1 MNRINHTKNLIISL
15 PIMAWIF
22 ILVLALA
29 PVLVGITDTLFTDW
43 SQANLLLGNLAPPIN
58 PWLDIIGLSGI
69 FAILLGLTGWV
80 IVFIQT
86 RKQFRGLPTLIQI
99 TIIGILTL
107 LTIGLLWF
115 ELNWI
120 FLSNFFKSYGGPL
133 IGWPVMAD
141 WIIIIG
147 EIWTVGIILFV
158 IILFGRQ
165 FRAR

>member
-1 MNRINHTKNLIISL
+1 MSL

-29 PVLVGITDTLFTDW
+29 PVLVGITDTLLTDW
-43 SQANLLLGNLAPPIN
+43 SKVNNLLGNLAPPMN
-58 PWLDIIGLSGI
+58 PWPDIISFSMV
-69 FAILLGLTGWV
+69 FAIVLGLTGWV

-86 RKQFRGLPTLIQI
+86 QKQFQALPSLMQI

-107 LTIGLLWF
+107 LTIGILWF

-120 FLSNFFKSYGGPL
+120 FLTNFFKFYGGPIIGL
-133 IGWPVMAD
+133 PIIPNWIITIGW
-141 WIIIIG
+141 
-147 EIWTVGIILFV
+147 IWTVGIILFV
-158 IILFGRQ
+158 MFRFGKQ